1 VKVPGLDMTCNV
13 VNSSVG
19 EHFCLLFDLIYAGGL
34 WHSTLIDR
42 NLITAFVP
50 FLPMER
56 KHVKMCIEDDLRYK
70 NHEVTEDIL
79 NKVAD
84 ALPYYPPDAKLFAA
98 SGCKR
103 VSQKVDLLLDKDDD
117 YDYDE
122 L

>member
-1 VKVPGLDMTCNV
+1 
-13 VNSSVG
+13 
-19 EHFCLLFDLIYAGGL
+19 L
-34 WHSTLIDR
+34 WHSSLIDR

-70 NHEVTEDIL
+70 NREVTEDIV
-79 NKVAD
+79 NQVAD
-84 ALPYYPPDAKLFAA
+84 VLPYYPAGEKLFAA

-103 VSQKVDLLLDKDDD
+103 VSQKVDLQLDR
-117 YDYDE
+117 DE

>member
-1 VKVPGLDMTCNV
+1 MYT
-13 VNSSVG
+13 
-19 EHFCLLFDLIYAGGL
+19 GGL
-34 WHSTLIDR
+34 WHSSLIDR

-56 KHVKMCIEDDLRYK
+56 THVKLCIEDDLRYK
-70 NHEVTEDIL
+70 NYEVTEEIV

-84 ALPYYPPDAKLFAA
+84 VLPYYPPGADLFAA

-103 VSQKVDLLLDKDDD
+103 VSQKVDLVLDELLD
-117 YDYDE
+117 E